1 MTRLLT
7 SYTDPIKARIV
18 LGLLQSEGI
27 DASLDG
33 EHMALANWEWRI
45 ATGGIR
51 LRVPEAQWQR
61 ARDVLTAHECGD
73 FAIDDDAAP
82 THVTMDTEDETP
94 SSRLAWLSLFLLG
107 LPLPWRRRA
116 HRNPREGRRPA

>member
-1 MTRLLT
+1 MTMLLT
-7 SYTDPIKARIV
+7 SYTDPIEARIV

-61 ARDVLTAHECGD
+61 ARALLDAHECGD
-73 FAIDDDAAP
+73 YAIDDDAEPAGNAA
-82 THVTMDTEDETP
+82 VVEDVTP
-94 SSRLAWLSLFLLG
+94 SSRLAWLALFLLG
-107 LPLPWRRRA
+107 LPWPW
-116 HRNPREGRRPA
+116 GRRPRPGTPG